1 MADGSQ
7 QLAVRGMAI
16 GMGMAIEMGMAVEMG
31 MGMRMVGMG
40 MRMESKAQA
49 RPSCWRHG
57 GGYWGQRKGLGHGP
71 LGPGPLGPSILILP
85 PRTPRQVIICP
96 HPYLFVQDPQKR

>member
-7 QLAVRGMAI
+7 QLVVRGMAI
-16 GMGMAIEMGMAVEMG
+16 GMGMAIEMG

-57 GGYWGQRKGLGHGP
+57 GGYGDAVAL
-71 LGPGPLGPSILILP
+71 
-85 PRTPRQVIICP
+85 
-96 HPYLFVQDPQKR
+96 